1 LSEECRKNAYI
12 SLVRS
17 VLEYGATIWD
27 PYQKNDI
34 EKLEKIQ
41 RRGARFINKDYRSRE
56 EGCIAKML
64 KELNLTTLEERQKQ
78 QRLIFFDKVAEGQ
91 IPAMPSS
98 DFITRN
104 EGKRQIT
111 PKKFDNCISTNIVT
125 RQSRINSKSVKVPEA
140 KSEQYKNYFFV
151 RTAIDWNNLEDN
163 IVQSKTTEDFKT
175 AIFSCQ
181 RD

>member
-1 LSEECRKNAYI
+1 MYRQNVKRTKPYHTYLYHRRK
-12 SLVRS
+12 
-17 VLEYGATIWD
+17 
-27 PYQKNDI
+27 
-34 EKLEKIQ
+34 
-41 RRGARFINKDYRSRE
+41 
-56 EGCIAKML
+56 
-64 KELNLTTLEERQKQ
+64 
-78 QRLIFFDKVAEGQ
+78 QRLIFFYKVAEGQ

-104 EGKRQIT
+104 KGKRQIR

-125 RQSRINSKSVKVPEA
+125 KQSRINSKSVKVPEA
-140 KSEQYKNYFFV
+140 KSEQYKNSFFV